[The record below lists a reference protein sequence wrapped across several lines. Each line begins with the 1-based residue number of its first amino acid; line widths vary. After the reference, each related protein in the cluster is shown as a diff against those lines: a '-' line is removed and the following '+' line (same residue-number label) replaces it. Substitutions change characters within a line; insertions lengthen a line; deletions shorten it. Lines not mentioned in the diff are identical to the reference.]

1 MKTKTNENIF
11 QALGLTR
18 QNLNLFLLGV
28 ITILLGYAAMAIGGK
43 EDALSL
49 VIAPLLLVAG
59 YAVIIPLAILYRPKA
74 AKKE

>member
-1 MKTKTNENIF
+1 MKTKTNENMF

-28 ITILLGYAAMAIGGK
+28 IAILLGYAALAIGGK
-43 EDALSL
+43 DDTLSL

-59 YAVIIPLAILYRPKA
+59 YVVIIPVSILYKPKTD
-74 AKKE
+74 KNQ